1 MMYSLRFIT
10 QQFGSRQ
17 VLTSFKFRHL
27 ATSLNHVCG
36 RLHQKNDDTKNVLP
50 SKYIWSRNYKSQT
63 FKEFNEGFDMLEKL
77 IVQEKESADY
87 KKNIINLLSFYY
99 NFENKIGQ
107 NEVDTSILIMDL
119 YQRQVLRRSNDF
131 IPKIGKHLAQSEDFK
146 KLLETLPNHIENI
159 SIADQLDNYIGLL
172 LLGVQETDSS
182 MNHLFCNFYKTDS
195 ELGLSEVAKMAA
207 IFRHKTRSDIPI
219 KTIVLPK
226 FKYLL
231 KEQSIHNQGDCK
243 NISLI
248 LQNGE
253 DLDFESKVEAS
264 KQMLSDADQ
273 FKDIDLVLQML
284 NAVFSCGVLKWDN
297 YKNKREIDPLFYLLK
312 KYLIWLEPHVKNLT
326 SSQISDFFTEFKK
339 YSVSWLALNNPKI
352 FKSFSTRIS
361 ICSEEVLSGDLTFE
375 EKMNYLHTLQSF
387 YFKRIGKTTKKEQ
400 TIFPL
405 ICQSLPESNLKTL
418 YHTCFIF
425 AALRSMDVGPT
436 YYINSV
442 IKICT
447 AQLLRVLHSEPA
459 FFVEMDGVHI
469 LDCLEYLFNP
479 KSGPNPMLLEFA
491 PYIAWLLRSGHV
503 CHTRTFFKACKF
515 SIPLL
520 GHIMPLEAK
529 QRIWDFVLS
538 VNASR
543 THHLAYVIE
552 GALLAFVINKK
563 AIGYAD
569 KVIRQVSNGLLLQKL
584 NTGALSVIIFN
595 LKHLPILTPYVSES
609 TSSFTDLKKTIANQ
623 IVIDDNNLHVFM
635 GHAVLPFVSEKNANI
650 ILKKNCKKYNANL
663 YVQKS
668 SLNMLLSFLFM
679 FYKMSRYPK
688 DKQMLEEFS
697 QKVLSKNFPT
707 LSLDLCFLYLLLLCY
722 LDIYLDQYLLK
733 IFSEEY
739 LAKIDQYLESLD
751 KFWKKEMLVLFAALN
766 KEVVLHRKHLNI
778 PWISD
783 HILDVDILNSFG
795 VNKKLCLK
803 ETVPL
808 SEVEVYLKSLLG
820 GSAFLKSKVKG
831 KYGVDIDFELYLNST
846 NEPMVSEMVKRVDHS
861 KKDVEKVAVHISRE
875 TVNEYLAD
883 DPEEVSMYNS
893 VIIKDLKALGYRVE
907 LVQGH
912 KWYALSNE
920 ERYDFLKEKIFKK
933 KM

>member
-1 MMYSLRFIT
+1 MPVNFHLKSIKKTKDFIKKKDYSSSAAEMELSVVIDTMFIT

-312 KYLIWLEPHVKNLT
+312 KYLIWLEPH
-326 SSQISDFFTEFKK
+326 
-339 YSVSWLALNNPKI
+339 
-352 FKSFSTRIS
+352 
-361 ICSEEVLSGDLTFE
+361 
-375 EKMNYLHTLQSF
+375 
-387 YFKRIGKTTKKEQ
+387 
-400 TIFPL
+400 
-405 ICQSLPESNLKTL
+405 SLPESNLKTL

-569 KVIRQVSNGLLLQKL
+569 K
-584 NTGALSVIIFN
+584 
-595 LKHLPILTPYVSES
+595 
-609 TSSFTDLKKTIANQ
+609 
-623 IVIDDNNLHVFM
+623 
-635 GHAVLPFVSEKNANI
+635 
-650 ILKKNCKKYNANL
+650 
-663 YVQKS
+663 
-668 SLNMLLSFLFM
+668 
-679 FYKMSRYPK
+679 MSRYPK

-697 QKVLSKNFPT
+697 Q
-707 LSLDLCFLYLLLLCY
+707 
-722 LDIYLDQYLLK
+722 K

-846 NEPMVSEMVKRVDHS
+846 NEPMVSETVKRVDHS

-912 KWYALSNE
+912 KWYALIFDYVD
-920 ERYDFLKEKIFKK
+920 ERKIEQKLKTDKNYESQKK
-933 KM
+933 KCTSCLGFDYVKNSIPKPVTMDTIYTLGDTYLFHEAEKEAINEKSNMESHY